1 MHELATSKQLTTEAD
16 TPMTRLDRQMRFLV
30 EIDKLKQVVRQTLL
44 IDGQRQENSAEHSW
58 HIAVLAPL
66 LVEYAPDPAI
76 DLARV
81 MQMALIHDI
90 VEIDAGDTYCYD
102 PVAGLDK
109 AERETAAAAR
119 LYGLLPEDQGW
130 CFMTLWQEFEARQT
144 PEARFAAALDRIQP
158 LVHNFMTEGRQW
170 RVHGVRSHQVR
181 ARMRPV
187 REGAPRLWRFA
198 EALIDQSV
206 ARGYLAPGGEDLAK
220 TIPAVAEEEF
230 LNH

>member
-1 MHELATSKQLTTEAD
+1 
-16 TPMTRLDRQMRFLV
+16 MTRLDRQMQFLV

-44 IDGQRQENSAEHSW
+44 IGGERQENSAEHSW

-66 LVEYAPDPAI
+66 LAEYAPDPAI
-76 DLARV
+76 DVARV

-102 PVAGLDK
+102 PRAGLDK

-119 LYGLLPEDQGW
+119 LFGLLPEDQGRGLQG
-130 CFMTLWQEFEARQT
+130 LWEEFEARQT

-170 RVHGVRSHQVR
+170 RRHGVHSDQVR
-181 ARMRPV
+181 ERMRPV

-198 EALIDQSV
+198 ESLIDQSV
-206 ARGYLAPGGEDLAK
+206 VRGYLAPGGEDLAK
-220 TIPAVAEEEF
+220 TFSVVAEEEF

>member
-1 MHELATSKQLTTEAD
+1 MQ
-16 TPMTRLDRQMRFLV
+16 FLV
-30 EIDKLKQVVRQTLL
+30 EIDKLKQVARQTLL
-44 IDGQRQENSAEHSW
+44 IDGQRRENSAEHSW

-66 LVEYAPDPAI
+66 LAEYAPGPAV

-102 PVAGLDK
+102 PEAGLDK
-109 AERETAAAAR
+109 AERETAAAER
-119 LYGLLPEDQGW
+119 LFGLLPEDQG
-130 CFMTLWQEFEARQT
+130 CHFMALWQEFEARRT

-170 RVHGVRSHQVR
+170 RIHGVRSHQVR
-181 ARMRPV
+181 ARIRPV
-187 REGAPRLWRFA
+187 REGAPRLWQFA
-198 EALIDQSV
+198 ESLIDQSV
-206 ARGYLAPGGEDLAK
+206 ARGYLEPGGEDRAK
-220 TIPAVAEEEF
+220 TFEAVAEEEF

>member
-1 MHELATSKQLTTEAD
+1 MEAKQI
-16 TPMTRLDRQMRFLV
+16 MTRLDRQMRFLV
-30 EIDKLKQVVRQTLL
+30 EIDKLKQVARQTLL
-44 IDGQRQENSAEHSW
+44 IDGERRENSAEHSW

-66 LVEYAPDPAI
+66 LAEYVPDPAM

-81 MQMALIHDI
+81 MEMALIHDI

-102 PVAGLDK
+102 PQAGLDK
-109 AERETAAAAR
+109 AAREAAAAAR
-119 LYGLLPEDQGW
+119 LFGLLPEDQGRH
-130 CFMTLWQEFEARQT
+130 FMALWQEFEARQS

-158 LVHNFMTEGRQW
+158 LVHNFMTQGRQW
-170 RVHGVRSHQVR
+170 RAHGVRSDQVR

-198 EALIDQSV
+198 QSLIDQSV
-206 ARGYLAPGGEDLAK
+206 VRGYLAPGGEDLAK
-220 TIPAVAEEEF
+220 TFPLATEEEF

>member
-1 MHELATSKQLTTEAD
+1 
-16 TPMTRLDRQMRFLV
+16 MTRLDRQMRFLV
-30 EIDKLKQVVRQTLL
+30 EIDKLKQVARQTLL
-44 IDGQRQENSAEHSW
+44 IDGERRENSAEHSW

-102 PVAGLDK
+102 PGAGLDK

-119 LYGLLPEDQGW
+119 LFGLLPEDQGGRLL
-130 CFMTLWQEFEARQT
+130 TLWQEFEARRT

-170 RVHGVRSHQVR
+170 RVHGVRSDQVR
-181 ARMRPV
+181 LRMRPV

-206 ARGYLAPGGEDLAK
+206 ARGYLAPGGVDLAK
-220 TIPAVAEEEF
+220 TFAAVAEEEF